1 MVVRSRC
8 ALQKAPE
15 ANHDQ
20 IPKSIYSN
28 NLQSFYEGAMRPWN
42 AFVKNA
48 ESW

>member
-1 MVVRSRC
+1 VVACSRC
-8 ALQKAPE
+8 ALEKATE

-20 IPKSIYSN
+20 ITKSIYSN
-28 NLQSFYEGAMRPWN
+28 NLQSFHAGAMRPWN